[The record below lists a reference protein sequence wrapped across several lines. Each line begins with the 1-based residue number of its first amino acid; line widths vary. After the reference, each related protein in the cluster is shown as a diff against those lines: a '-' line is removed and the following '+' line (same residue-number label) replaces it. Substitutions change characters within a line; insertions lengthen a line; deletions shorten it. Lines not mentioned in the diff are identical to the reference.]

1 MSKRRIS
8 LILGLGV
15 ILAMG
20 TTACGK
26 HLPAKSESEAI
37 NIQVVTREAAAETM
51 AEDPSAAG
59 ITEEETSAAEEE
71 TTMEV
76 VVAEIDDAEDPQ
88 ADAVGGGAVNVAE
101 VVQEVQRE
109 ESQIQETGA
118 GANTNSGSQSAQL
131 QTSNGIDVAKYQG
144 KIDWQ
149 KVKASG
155 IDFAM
160 IRVGY
165 RTQKTGEI
173 FEDPYARYN
182 LQEAQKAGIKLGAY
196 FFSTAITEEE
206 ARQEAVWVS
215 QILAKYP
222 ITYPVA
228 YNCEGF
234 KDSENRQYGLS
245 KADRTALAVTFL
257 DYIKEQGYDPMF
269 YAAKNELTGSAD
281 WDTAQLSGKYPI
293 WVSQYPD
300 VPYPQTARSD
310 YSGSHTMWQYTSRG
324 TVDGIAK
331 SVDMNVAYFRLDQ
344 ENQAKDSEAPEQ
356 IAGGPE
362 LGITFQEVQ
371 ETVTAKIA
379 TNLRTEPGVKD
390 DSTIVAQLK
399 HGDTATRTGIGDNGW
414 SRVIYQGQTLY
425 ALTSYLTTDL
435 NAPEQTEGSRKETMA
450 ESNSTK
456 AENQAPAGQLTE
468 TIGPDAAASNE
479 ETKEWDF
486 SKVVFTECQEEVTAK
501 IETNLRTEPSTR
513 SDDTVAA
520 KLIHGE
526 TVVRTGIGSNGWSR
540 VEYNGQT
547 LYAVSS
553 YLMIPEE

>member
-1 MSKRRIS
+1 MSKRRIP

-20 TTACGK
+20 VTACGK
-26 HLPAKSESEAI
+26 HLSAESESEAI
-37 NIQVVTREAAAETM
+37 NIQVVTREADAETM
-51 AEDPSAAG
+51 AEETSVAET
-59 ITEEETSAAEEE
+59 TEEETSAAEEE

-76 VVAEIDDAEDPQ
+76 VVAEIDDAED
-88 ADAVGGGAVNVAE
+88 
-101 VVQEVQRE
+101 
-109 ESQIQETGA
+109 
-118 GANTNSGSQSAQL
+118 
-131 QTSNGIDVAKYQG
+131 
-144 KIDWQ
+144 
-149 KVKASG
+149 
-155 IDFAM
+155 
-160 IRVGY
+160 
-165 RTQKTGEI
+165 
-173 FEDPYARYN
+173 
-182 LQEAQKAGIKLGAY
+182 
-196 FFSTAITEEE
+196 
-206 ARQEAVWVS
+206 
-215 QILAKYP
+215 
-222 ITYPVA
+222 
-228 YNCEGF
+228 
-234 KDSENRQYGLS
+234 
-245 KADRTALAVTFL
+245 
-257 DYIKEQGYDPMF
+257 
-269 YAAKNELTGSAD
+269 
-281 WDTAQLSGKYPI
+281 
-293 WVSQYPD
+293 
-300 VPYPQTARSD
+300 PQTARSD

-390 DSTIVAQLK
+390 DSTIVVQLK

-425 ALTSYLTTDL
+425 ALPSYLTTDL
-435 NAPEQTEGSRKETMA
+435 DAPAQTESSQKETTA
-450 ESNSTK
+450 DNNSTK
-456 AENQAPAGQLTE
+456 AETKAPVEQPTE
-468 TIGPDAAASNE
+468 TIGPDNAASQE

-513 SDDTVAA
+513 SDDTVVA

-526 TVVRTGIGSNGWSR
+526 KVVRTGLGSNGWSR

>member
-20 TTACGK
+20 ITACGK
-26 HLPAKSESEAI
+26 HLPAESESEAI

-51 AEDPSAAG
+51 AEEPSAAG
-59 ITEEETSAAEEE
+59 TTEEE

-88 ADAVGGGAVNVAE
+88 ADAVGGGAVNAAE

-206 ARQEAVWVS
+206 AKQEAVWVS

-245 KADRTALAVTFL
+245 KEDRTALAVTFL

-300 VPYPQTARSD
+300 VPYPRTARSD

-390 DSTIVAQLK
+390 DSTIVVQLK

-435 NAPEQTEGSRKETMA
+435 NAPAQTESSQKETTAETKAPEEQTM
-450 ESNSTK
+450 
-456 AENQAPAGQLTE
+456 E
-468 TIGPDAAASNE
+468 TIGPDNAASNE

-513 SDDTVAA
+513 SDDTVVA

-526 TVVRTGIGSNGWSR
+526 KAVRTGLGSNGWSR

-547 LYAVSS
+547 LYAVTS
-553 YLMIPEE
+553 YLMTPEE

>member
-1 MSKRRIS
+1 
-8 LILGLGV
+8 
-15 ILAMG
+15 
-20 TTACGK
+20 
-26 HLPAKSESEAI
+26 
-37 NIQVVTREAAAETM
+37 M
-51 AEDPSAAG
+51 AEEPSAAG
-59 ITEEETSAAEEE
+59 TTEEETSAAEEE

-88 ADAVGGGAVNVAE
+88 ADAVGGGAVNAAE

-234 KDSENRQYGLS
+234 KDSEKSSVWAFESREDSPGCDISGLH
-245 KADRTALAVTFL
+245 
-257 DYIKEQGYDPMF
+257 QG
-269 YAAKNELTGSAD
+269 TG
-281 WDTAQLSGKYPI
+281 L
-293 WVSQYPD
+293 
-300 VPYPQTARSD
+300 
-310 YSGSHTMWQYTSRG
+310 
-324 TVDGIAK
+324 
-331 SVDMNVAYFRLDQ
+331 
-344 ENQAKDSEAPEQ
+344 
-356 IAGGPE
+356 
-362 LGITFQEVQ
+362 
-371 ETVTAKIA
+371 
-379 TNLRTEPGVKD
+379 
-390 DSTIVAQLK
+390 
-399 HGDTATRTGIGDNGW
+399 
-414 SRVIYQGQTLY
+414 
-425 ALTSYLTTDL
+425 
-435 NAPEQTEGSRKETMA
+435 
-450 ESNSTK
+450 
-456 AENQAPAGQLTE
+456 
-468 TIGPDAAASNE
+468 
-479 ETKEWDF
+479 
-486 SKVVFTECQEEVTAK
+486 
-501 IETNLRTEPSTR
+501 
-513 SDDTVAA
+513 
-520 KLIHGE
+520 
-526 TVVRTGIGSNGWSR
+526 
-540 VEYNGQT
+540 
-547 LYAVSS
+547 
-553 YLMIPEE
+553 

>member
-20 TTACGK
+20 ITACGK
-26 HLPAKSESEAI
+26 HLPAESESEAI

-51 AEDPSAAG
+51 AEEPSAAG
-59 ITEEETSAAEEE
+59 TTEEE

-88 ADAVGGGAVNVAE
+88 ADAVGGGAVNAAE

-118 GANTNSGSQSAQL
+118 GANTNSSFQNAQL

-206 ARQEAVWVS
+206 AKQEAVWVS

-245 KADRTALAVTFL
+245 KEDRTALAVTFL

-269 YAAKNELTGSAD
+269 YAAKNELTGSTD

-390 DSTIVAQLK
+390 DSTIVVQLK

-435 NAPEQTEGSRKETMA
+435 NAPAQTESSQKETTAETKAPEEQTM
-450 ESNSTK
+450 
-456 AENQAPAGQLTE
+456 E
-468 TIGPDAAASNE
+468 TIGPDNAASNE

-513 SDDTVAA
+513 SDDTVVA

-526 TVVRTGIGSNGWSR
+526 KAVRTGLGSNGWSR

-547 LYAVSS
+547 LYAVTS
-553 YLMIPEE
+553 YLMTPEE

>member
-26 HLPAKSESEAI
+26 HLPAESESEAI

-51 AEDPSAAG
+51 AEEPSAAG
-59 ITEEETSAAEEE
+59 TTEEETSAAEEE
-71 TTMEV
+71 ATMEV

-88 ADAVGGGAVNVAE
+88 ANAVGGGAVNAAE

-196 FFSTAITEEE
+196 FFSTAVTEEE
-206 ARQEAVWVS
+206 AKQEAVWVS

-222 ITYPVA
+222 ITYPV
-228 YNCEGF
+228 
-234 KDSENRQYGLS
+234 SR
-245 KADRTALAVTFL
+245 
-257 DYIKEQGYDPMF
+257 
-269 YAAKNELTGSAD
+269 
-281 WDTAQLSGKYPI
+281 
-293 WVSQYPD
+293 SQ
-300 VPYPQTARSD
+300 
-310 YSGSHTMWQYTSRG
+310 
-324 TVDGIAK
+324 
-331 SVDMNVAYFRLDQ
+331 
-344 ENQAKDSEAPEQ
+344 E
-356 IAGGPE
+356 
-362 LGITFQEVQ
+362 
-371 ETVTAKIA
+371 
-379 TNLRTEPGVKD
+379 
-390 DSTIVAQLK
+390 
-399 HGDTATRTGIGDNGW
+399 
-414 SRVIYQGQTLY
+414 
-425 ALTSYLTTDL
+425 
-435 NAPEQTEGSRKETMA
+435 
-450 ESNSTK
+450 
-456 AENQAPAGQLTE
+456 
-468 TIGPDAAASNE
+468 
-479 ETKEWDF
+479 
-486 SKVVFTECQEEVTAK
+486 
-501 IETNLRTEPSTR
+501 
-513 SDDTVAA
+513 
-520 KLIHGE
+520 
-526 TVVRTGIGSNGWSR
+526 
-540 VEYNGQT
+540 
-547 LYAVSS
+547 
-553 YLMIPEE
+553 